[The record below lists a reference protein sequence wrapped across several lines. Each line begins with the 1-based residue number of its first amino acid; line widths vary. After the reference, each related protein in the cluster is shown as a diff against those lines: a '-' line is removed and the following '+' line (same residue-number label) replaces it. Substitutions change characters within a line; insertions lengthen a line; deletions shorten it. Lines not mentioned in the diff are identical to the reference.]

1 MTYGRL
7 IGEAKQLLHQTLNDY
22 SMHTPADALV
32 VCAAR
37 ARLYRVLAGALALH
51 LDLPRSA
58 GRRQFLEYRGDGI
71 KAREATLLHQL
82 REDLL
87 SAAQTAG
94 GGWEAPPSDAPAG
107 TQLARAADLA
117 GAAFDLLAGHLHPP
131 DPVASSRAP
140 LRRGGTRVTAR
151 DAVQMARGLAH
162 LDGKLEKPIRGLACT
177 DIDAESHQRLV
188 ATAEDCKRVTRHGV
202 REFAAAIHQV
212 LRSPARR
219 VVDSLDL
226 AVSPG
231 RSSANLHPSSAADL
245 VSELRDV
252 AHRRPDRLSVID
264 LAAMASTGARICAL
278 AAYACAP
285 LGGPIGPALAA
296 VRGWQLIY
304 QELTSFATPSRG
316 RNLPIGARQFRAW
329 ADARIRSSDPNEFAD
344 STRWLPAIQSMTTDL
359 ADLAYSL
366 TRAIT
371 HKVVAEEL
379 LIPFDPHVRGRE
391 HLYRPATAT
400 DTPVMRLADA
410 ADLAHLCA
418 RDLASDIHDID
429 PSAHPRPARAA
440 TALKRPAP
448 DPTAATG
455 RTQSTPPQPQRRP
468 RPSTLRR

>member
-1 MTYGRL
+1 
-7 IGEAKQLLHQTLNDY
+7 
-22 SMHTPADALV
+22 
-32 VCAAR
+32 
-37 ARLYRVLAGALALH
+37 VLAGALAIH

-94 GGWEAPPSDAPAG
+94 GSWEAPPSDAPAG
-107 TQLARAADLA
+107 AQLTRAADLA
-117 GAAFDLLAGHLHPP
+117 GAAFDLLAGHLHPAEV
-131 DPVASSRAP
+131 PVAPSSTP
-140 LRRGGTRVTAR
+140 LRSGGTRVTAR

-162 LDGKLEKPIRGLACT
+162 LDGRLEKPIRSFACT
-177 DIDAESHQRLV
+177 DVDAESRQRLI
-188 ATAEDCKRVTRHGV
+188 ATADDCKRVARHGV

-212 LRSPARR
+212 LRSPVRR

-226 AVSPG
+226 AASPG
-231 RSSANLHPSSAADL
+231 RSLASLHPASAADL
-245 VSELRDV
+245 VTELRDV

-264 LAAMASTGARICAL
+264 LAAMASTGSRICVL

-285 LGGPIGPALAA
+285 LGGPIGPALTAA
-296 VRGWQLIY
+296 RGWQLIY
-304 QELTSFATPSRG
+304 QELTSFVTPSRG

-371 HKVVAEEL
+371 HKVVAEDL

-391 HLYRPATAT
+391 HLYRPAPAT

-410 ADLAHLCA
+410 ADLARLST

-429 PSAHPRPARAA
+429 PSAHPRPTRAA

-448 DPTAATG
+448 DPAAAEG
-455 RTQSTPPQPQRRP
+455 RTLSTPPRPQRRP

>member
-7 IGEAKQLLHQTLNDY
+7 IGQAKQLLHQTLNDY
-22 SMHTPADALV
+22 SMHTTADALV

-51 LDLPRSA
+51 LDPPRA
-58 GRRQFLEYRGDGI
+58 AERQQFPQYRGDGI
-71 KAREATLLHQL
+71 KAREATLLYQL

-87 SAAQTAG
+87 AAAQTAG
-94 GGWEAPPSDAPAG
+94 GPWEPPPSHAPAG

-131 DPVASSRAP
+131 ENPAAPSSAP
-140 LRRGGTRVTAR
+140 LRRGGTRITAR
-151 DAVQMARGLAH
+151 DAVQMTRGLAH
-162 LDGKLEKPIRGLACT
+162 LDGKLEKPIRSLART
-177 DIDAESHQRLV
+177 DLDTESHQRLV
-188 ATAEDCKRVTRHGV
+188 ATADDCKRVSRHGV

-212 LRSPARR
+212 LRAPARH

-226 AVSPG
+226 AVPPG
-231 RSSANLHPSSAADL
+231 RSPANLHPSSAADL
-245 VSELRDV
+245 ITELRDV

-285 LGGPIGPALAA
+285 LGGPIGPALSAA
-296 VRGWQLIY
+296 RGWQLVY

-316 RNLPIGARQFRAW
+316 RNLPIGARQFRTW
-329 ADARIRSSDPNEFAD
+329 ADERIRSSHPNEFAD
-344 STRWLPAIQSMTTDL
+344 ATAWLPAIQSMTTDL

-371 HKVVAEEL
+371 HKVAAEDL

-400 DTPVMRLADA
+400 DTPVMRLIDS
-410 ADLAHLCA
+410 ADLAHHST
-418 RDLASDIHDID
+418 RDLARDIHDLD

-448 DPTAATG
+448 DPTAAAG
-455 RTQSTPPQPQRRP
+455 RTPSPPARRP
-468 RPSTLRR
+468 GPGTLRR